1 MHLAHK
7 NSPWILALTVGLA
20 PWLLVSQP
28 RETST
33 GPSALEAAQAWSG
46 AFETLSAQAAPAVLA
61 LEAYEAGRT
70 PGRQRLLRRGSGVLV
85 RADGLAVTNGHVVA
99 GATSVRASLPDGR
112 RLDGEIL
119 TVDRETDLAL
129 LRFPAEDLPSLPLSD
144 AGRPRVGQWVLALG
158 NPGGLGLSVTAGIVS
173 GLGRN
178 NLGLAR
184 YEDFIQTDAEINPG
198 NSGGALIDL
207 QGELIGIN
215 TAIGTEQ
222 EGTVGISFAV
232 PVAWV
237 RTLIED
243 HELGRAP
250 QRGYLGVSG
259 EYLVDW
265 QLQKLQYDGA
275 SRVRVVSVDGPAST
289 AGVLVGDVIERI
301 GEYTVVTNADLRA
314 AAASVRPG
322 NMADVHL
329 WREGQRLQL
338 PVTFGVR
345 PQ

>member
-1 MHLAHK
+1 MVL
-7 NSPWILALTVGLA
+7 SPRREAA
-20 PWLLVSQP
+20 PSQVAP
-28 RETST
+28 PAS
-33 GPSALEAAQAWSG
+33 PLEAAQAWSA
-46 AFETLSAQAAPAVLA
+46 AFESISAQTAPTVLA

-70 PGRQRLLRRGSGVLV
+70 PGRQRLLRRGSGVVV

-99 GATSVRASLPDGR
+99 GASSVRGIWADGR

-119 TVDRETDLAL
+119 RVDRETDLAL
-129 LRFPAEDLPSLPLSD
+129 LRFPAQDLAWLPLSD
-144 AGRPRVGQWVLALG
+144 RGRPKVGQWVLALG

-222 EGTVGISFAV
+222 EGTEGISFAV
-232 PVAWV
+232 PAHWV
-237 RTLIED
+237 STLIED
-243 HELGRAP
+243 QEQGLAP
-250 QRGYLGVSG
+250 QRGYLGVTS

-265 QLQKLQYDGA
+265 QLKRIQYEGP
-275 SRVRVVSVDGPAST
+275 SRVLVVSVDGPAAS
-289 AGVLVGDVIERI
+289 AGVLVGDVIERV
-301 GEYTVVTNADLRA
+301 GESAVVTRADLSA
-314 AAASVRPG
+314 AAASIRPG
-322 NMADVHL
+322 SAAAVHI
-329 WREGQRLQL
+329 WRAGERLEV

-345 PQ
+345 PE